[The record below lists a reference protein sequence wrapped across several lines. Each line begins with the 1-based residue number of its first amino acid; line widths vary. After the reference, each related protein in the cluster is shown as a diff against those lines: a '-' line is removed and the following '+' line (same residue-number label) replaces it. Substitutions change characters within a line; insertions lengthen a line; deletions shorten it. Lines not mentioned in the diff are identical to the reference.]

1 MTKTSNIL
9 ADTLYITIKVID
21 RSLLESYDTCS
32 HVETELEDIKHLLRE
47 TLDKL
52 DKAKK

>member
-1 MTKTSNIL
+1 MTKTTNIL

-21 RSLLESYDTCS
+21 RSLLECHDAYS
-32 HVETELEDIKHLLRE
+32 HVETELEDIKRLLRE

-52 DKAKK
+52 DKAK